1 MNLANVERKE
11 LSVLPRPKTETE
23 RNAQLILKTS
33 LIDILLQIIA
43 MDLSTQLFEN
53 APVGIDGVL
62 GQICQIFVTHWKP
75 LVMITGLQ
83 LVAFIGASIV
93 LGGFTFAFISAFAV
107 LGGFDFLVS
116 AKYSVAII
124 AIVQIMSNNTRH
136 LLDYS
141 VGISGASRFLSAS
154 RFLDEDYY
162 ADLSEIGAKFIA
174 AMIAL
179 IVLWVVVLSLVS
191 SIFAGAFY
199 HALAEIYT
207 GITPSPNKS
216 IRHGLDK
223 MWNVYFFQLLISL
236 LIGLIMFVTLVAPIG
251 FLAWKNPDDSHFEA
265 IILGFVL
272 YITFMVLLS
281 TVMVAAIPA
290 IVVEGKSA
298 VQAFHRSLNLCKSF
312 ICFIYCSQICYAL
325 VLMISMVLINL
336 ILDQLPAILGL
347 IGHLALQIATT
358 TMAPM

>member
-1 MNLANVERKE
+1 
-11 LSVLPRPKTETE
+11 
-23 RNAQLILKTS
+23 
-33 LIDILLQIIA
+33 

-75 LVMITGLQ
+75 LVMITGFQ
-83 LVAFIGASIV
+83 LVASIGASIV

-162 ADLSEIGAKFIA
+162 VDLSESEAKYYADLSENEAKFIA

-179 IVLWVVVLSLVS
+179 IVLWVVVLAFVS

-223 MWNVYFFQLLISL
+223 MWNVYFFQLLVSL
-236 LIGLIMFVTLVAPIG
+236 LIGLSLFVPFVATIG
-251 FLAWKNPDDSHFEA
+251 YLQLAWKPTFET

-312 ICFIYCSQICYAL
+312 ICFIYCSQFCYAL

-358 TMAPM
+358 VIAPM

>member
-1 MNLANVERKE
+1 
-11 LSVLPRPKTETE
+11 
-23 RNAQLILKTS
+23 
-33 LIDILLQIIA
+33 

-93 LGGFTFAFISAFAV
+93 LGGFT
-107 LGGFDFLVS
+107 GFTFLVF
-116 AKYSVAII
+116 AKYIVAII
-124 AIVQIMSNNTRH
+124 AMLQNMPNNTRH

-223 MWNVYFFQLLISL
+223 MWNVYFFQLLVSL
-236 LIGLIMFVTLVAPIG
+236 LIGLSLFVTLVSTIG
-251 FLAWKNPDDSHFEA
+251 FLLAWRPAFET

-347 IGHLALQIATT
+347 IGHLALQIAITT
-358 TMAPM
+358 FAPMQVIQYNNRTGCIVKDG

>member
-1 MNLANVERKE
+1 
-11 LSVLPRPKTETE
+11 
-23 RNAQLILKTS
+23 
-33 LIDILLQIIA
+33 

-62 GQICQIFVTHWKP
+62 GQICQIFVTHWIP

-93 LGGFTFAFISAFAV
+93 LGGFTFAFVSAFAA

-116 AKYSVAII
+116 AKYIVVII
-124 AIVQIMSNNTRH
+124 AILQNMPTYTRH

-207 GITPSPNKS
+207 GIAPSPNKS

-236 LIGLIMFVTLVAPIG
+236 LIGLSLFVTLVATIG
-251 FLAWKNPDDSHFEA
+251 FLLAWKPAAFLET

-325 VLMISMVLINL
+325 VLIISMVLINL

>member
-1 MNLANVERKE
+1 L
-11 LSVLPRPKTETE
+11 
-23 RNAQLILKTS
+23 
-33 LIDILLQIIA
+33 ILLQIIA
-43 MDLSTQLFEN
+43 TMDLSTQLFEN

-162 ADLSEIGAKFIA
+162 ADLSESEAKYYADLSESEAKFIA

-207 GITPSPNKS
+207 GIAPSPNKS

-236 LIGLIMFVTLVAPIG
+236 LIGLSLFVTLVATIG
-251 FLAWKNPDDSHFEA
+251 FLLAWKPAAFLET

-325 VLMISMVLINL
+325 VLIISMVLINL

-347 IGHLALQIATT
+347 IGHLALQIVTT
-358 TMAPM
+358 TIAPM

>member
-1 MNLANVERKE
+1 
-11 LSVLPRPKTETE
+11 
-23 RNAQLILKTS
+23 
-33 LIDILLQIIA
+33 

-75 LVMITGLQ
+75 LVMITGLE
-83 LVAFIGASIV
+83 LVAFIGAYIV
-93 LGGFTFAFISAFAV
+93 LGGFTF
-107 LGGFDFLVS
+107 LVF
-116 AKYSVAII
+116 AKYIAAII
-124 AIVQIMSNNTRH
+124 AILQNMPNNTRH

-251 FLAWKNPDDSHFEA
+251 FQAWKNPDDSHFEA
-265 IILGFVL
+265 IILCFVL
-272 YITFMVLLS
+272 FITFMVLLS

-312 ICFIYCSQICYAL
+312 ICFIYCSQFCYAL

-358 TMAPM
+358 TMAPILCFVLYMSMRIRSEHITQGELADEIGNNLLSASVVEMNHKVKSNGPYVAAGTAEII

>member
-1 MNLANVERKE
+1 
-11 LSVLPRPKTETE
+11 
-23 RNAQLILKTS
+23 
-33 LIDILLQIIA
+33 

-223 MWNVYFFQLLISL
+223 MWNVYFFQLLVSL
-236 LIGLIMFVTLVAPIG
+236 LIGLSLFVTLVSTIG
-251 FLAWKNPDDSHFEA
+251 FLLAWRPAFET

>member
-1 MNLANVERKE
+1 
-11 LSVLPRPKTETE
+11 
-23 RNAQLILKTS
+23 
-33 LIDILLQIIA
+33 

-62 GQICQIFVTHWKP
+62 GQICQIFVTHWIP

-93 LGGFTFAFISAFAV
+93 LGGFTFAFVSAFAA

-116 AKYSVAII
+116 AKYIVVII
-124 AIVQIMSNNTRH
+124 AILQNMPTYTRH

-162 ADLSEIGAKFIA
+162 ADLSESEAKYYADLSESEAKFIA

-207 GITPSPNKS
+207 GIAPSPNKS

-236 LIGLIMFVTLVAPIG
+236 LIGLSLFVTLVATWTIG
-251 FLAWKNPDDSHFEA
+251 FLLAWKPAAFLET

-325 VLMISMVLINL
+325 VLIISMVLINL

-347 IGHLALQIATT
+347 IGHLALQIVTT
-358 TMAPM
+358 TIAPM

>member
-1 MNLANVERKE
+1 
-11 LSVLPRPKTETE
+11 
-23 RNAQLILKTS
+23 
-33 LIDILLQIIA
+33 

-62 GQICQIFVTHWKP
+62 GQICQIFVTHWIP

-93 LGGFTFAFISAFAV
+93 LGGFTFAFVSAFAA

-116 AKYSVAII
+116 AKYIVVII
-124 AIVQIMSNNTRH
+124 AILQNMPTYTRH

-162 ADLSEIGAKFIA
+162 ADLSESEAKFIA

-207 GITPSPNKS
+207 GIAPSPNKS

-236 LIGLIMFVTLVAPIG
+236 LIGLSLFVTLVATIG
-251 FLAWKNPDDSHFEA
+251 FLLAWKPAAFLET

-325 VLMISMVLINL
+325 VLIISMVLINL

-347 IGHLALQIATT
+347 IGHLALQIVTT
-358 TMAPM
+358 TIAPM

>member
-1 MNLANVERKE
+1 
-11 LSVLPRPKTETE
+11 
-23 RNAQLILKTS
+23 
-33 LIDILLQIIA
+33 

-162 ADLSEIGAKFIA
+162 VDLSESEAKYYADLSENEAKFIA

-179 IVLWVVVLSLVS
+179 IVLWVVMLAFVS

-272 YITFMVLLS
+272 FITFMVLLS

-290 IVVEGKSA
+290 IVVEGKLA
-298 VQAFHRSLNLCKSF
+298 IQAFHRSLNLCKSF
-312 ICFIYCSQICYAL
+312 ICFIYCSQICYTL

-358 TMAPM
+358 TIAPM